1 MNWSLIIKVQGYLL
15 LILGIMM
22 FFPLMI
28 SFYYNGDDLNAIIFS
43 IIITLATGL
52 IFIFIFKSNK
62 KFKSKEGFASVS
74 LGWILAAFFGGLPYF
89 FHGSFGPY
97 INCVFEAMSGF
108 TTTGSTILTDIE
120 SIPRGLLFWRS
131 LTHWLG
137 GMGIVLFTIAI
148 LPMFGIA
155 PGQLYNAEVPGP
167 TKDRLSPKIKDTAKI
182 LWLIYIGLTIIETI
196 FLMFGGMDLY
206 TAINHSFATVATGG
220 FSTLNNSVSGFNSVY
235 IDIVITIFMFLAGV
249 NFALYFY
256 LIKGRFRDFFKDSE
270 LRFYTAVV
278 TITTILISLNIYFS
292 SGIEKYTSNYG
303 RALLDSA
310 FQVVSI
316 TTTTGFMTADF
327 NLWPPFSAL
336 LLVTL
341 MFFGGC
347 AGSTGGGM
355 KQIRILILFKH
366 LYNEIKKLA
375 HPRAFFAL
383 RIGEEH
389 VENNVVRNVLG
400 FSILFMVIFTGST
413 LFLAGMGYD
422 IITSFTAAI
431 SCLGNIGPGLARV
444 GAIENFGFFDP
455 YSKGVLIFC
464 MLLGRLEIYSVLIL
478 IYSIIFR
485 KR

>member
-1 MNWSLIIKVQGYLL
+1 MNWNLIIKVQGYLL
-15 LILGIMM
+15 VILGIMM
-22 FFPLMI
+22 FFPLGVSI
-28 SFYYNGDDLNAIIFS
+28 YYGGDDFNS
-43 IIITLATGL
+43 ILLSIGITLLTGL
-52 IFIFIFKSNK
+52 IIILIFKSDK
-62 KFKSKEGFASVS
+62 KFKAREGFASVS
-74 LGWILAAFFGGLPYF
+74 LGWILAALFGGLPYF

-108 TTTGSTILTDIE
+108 TTTGSTILSEIE
-120 SIPRGLLFWRS
+120 IIPKGLLFWRS

-182 LWLIYIGLTIIETI
+182 LWLIYLGLTAIETI

-220 FSTLNNSVSGFNSVY
+220 FSTLNDSIAGFHSVY
-235 IDIVITIFMFLAGV
+235 IEIVITVFMFLAGI
-249 NFALYFY
+249 NFALHFY
-256 LIKGRFRDFFKDSE
+256 LIKGRLRDFFKDSE
-270 LRFYTAVV
+270 LRFYTGVV
-278 TITTILISLNIYFS
+278 GVATILISLNIYFS
-292 SGIEKYTSNYG
+292 SGILKYTTNYW

-316 TTTTGFMTADF
+316 VTTTGFMSADF
-327 NLWPPFSAL
+327 NVWPPFAGL

-355 KQIRILILFKH
+355 KQIRILMLFKH
-366 LYNEIKKLA
+366 LSNEIKKLA
-375 HPRAFFAL
+375 HPRAFFSMK
-383 RIGEEH
+383 IGEEH
-389 VENNVVRNVLG
+389 IENQVVRNVLG
-400 FSILFMVIFTGST
+400 FSALFVFIFVGAT

-431 SCLGNIGPGLARV
+431 SSLGNIGPGLARV
-444 GAIENFGFFDP
+444 GSVENFGFFDP
-455 YSKGVLIFC
+455 YSKAVLIFC

-478 IYSIIFR
+478 VYSVIFR
-485 KR
+485 RR